1 MEQDLL
7 KSSRFF
13 IDQRIWFSLQSSE
26 VRALIEVAILNFLKP
41 LTAPNPVVSN
51 LALVCLFLDLQAC
64 EGLTTNLMTT
74 GSIKGFLSEVSSIYS
89 IALCLH
95 KIFHESTGC
104 KTFHKR
110 YSLYVVAL
118 LQCTRHSLGI
128 MASSKVTIVGRFLLE
143 VQLWNF
149 LF

>member
-1 MEQDLL
+1 
-7 KSSRFF
+7 
-13 IDQRIWFSLQSSE
+13 
-26 VRALIEVAILNFLKP
+26 
-41 LTAPNPVVSN
+41 
-51 LALVCLFLDLQAC
+51 
-64 EGLTTNLMTT
+64 MTT

-89 IALCLH
+89 IALYLH
-95 KIFHESTGC
+95 KIFHESIGC

-110 YSLYVVAL
+110 YIAQLSQIIVADVVAL

-143 VQLWNF
+143 VQLCNF